1 MKLLRRAVRNI
12 ILEIWSMS
20 DDFSKYG
27 KTYITLDG
35 STDYPDES
43 SFTSVLEDAG
53 ILFYV

>member
-27 KTYITLDG
+27 KTYITLDA
-35 STDYPDES
+35 S